1 MSEIEAKIKSLKAR
15 RANILGRAKAETKK
29 LEAQFRQDQSTSK
42 KPLVEQ
48 IHSWGGRYYAK
59 VGPML
64 KEAKSI
70 QQAIELL
77 R

>member
-1 MSEIEAKIKSLKAR
+1 MTLEQKLKSLKAK
-15 RANILGRAKAETKK
+15 RANILKRAQVETKK
-29 LEAQFRQDQSTSK
+29 LEQEFRSHQPDSK
-42 KPLVEQ
+42 VPLVEQ
-48 IHSWGGRYYAK
+48 IKSWGGRYYAK

-70 QQAIELL
+70 QTAIELL

>member
-1 MSEIEAKIKSLKAR
+1 MTLEQKLKSLKAK
-15 RANILGRAKAETKK
+15 RANILKRAQSETKK
-29 LEAQFRQDQSTSK
+29 LEQEFRTHQPDSNL
-42 KPLVEQ
+42 PLVEQ
-48 IHSWGGRYYAK
+48 IKSWGGRYYAK

-70 QQAIELL
+70 QTAIELL